1 MPLISVILPVY
12 NIKGEYLTKAVR
24 SVLAQSFEDFELLIV
39 DDGCVGKRRRF
50 AMNWRPRT
58 KGLWFFIML
67 TKGRE
72 NRAILV

>member
-39 DDGCVGKRRRF
+39 DDGSRRG
-50 AMNWRPRT
+50 NGG
-58 KGLWFFIML
+58 GL
-67 TKGRE
+67 R
-72 NRAILV
+72 

>member
-39 DDGCVGKRRRF
+39 DDGSRRETAAVCDERAEKVLNLSLKRKKLSVIKRINF
-50 AMNWRPRT
+50 C
-58 KGLWFFIML
+58 I
-67 TKGRE
+67 
-72 NRAILV
+72 